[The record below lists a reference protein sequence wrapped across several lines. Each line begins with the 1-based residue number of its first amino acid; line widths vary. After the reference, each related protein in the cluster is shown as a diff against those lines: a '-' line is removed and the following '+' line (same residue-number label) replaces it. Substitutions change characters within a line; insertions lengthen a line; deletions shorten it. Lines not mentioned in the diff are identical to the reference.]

1 MTTTNTGE
9 TALGRPEAPGPGAT
23 EAQRAAY
30 TTALDAYFT
39 ALEARWAAV
48 PVQTIRRLEVE
59 ELVVRPKDST
69 ITIRLG
75 GSLPWGDGLARLQV
89 CDARGRA
96 MLTIAADDD
105 SVGLHL
111 LAPQMPQAKNAKPEQ
126 FVELS
131 FLNEVEKEGFF
142 TEMAKRYPSK

>member
-59 ELVVRPKDST
+59 ELVVRPKGST

-75 GSLPWGDGLARLQV
+75 GSLPWGDGLAQLQV

-111 LAPQMPQAKNAKPEQ
+111 LDYRPEATGDEDEEPRTRASLDLHRQ
-126 FVELS
+126 GDVSLRLYDS
-131 FLNEVEKEGFF
+131 
-142 TEMAKRYPSK
+142 